1 MPPSNVAP
9 KVAMI
14 MILMSVLM
22 STTMMVEN
30 TTTLASLSVIKTQCP
45 KKGRPPEAGPPSAVP
60 SGVSRTRSL
69 WPERA
74 GLKQLV
80 HILQL
85 VTKRQTGVHSVVPP
99 GARVVTI

>member
-1 MPPSNVAP
+1 
-9 KVAMI
+9 MI
-14 MILMSVLM
+14 MILMCVLM
-22 STTMMVEN
+22 STTMMVEI

-45 KKGRPPEAGPPSAVP
+45 KKGRPPPKAGPPSAVP